1 MGILPGLPARIL
13 NMQKEAGTLRQV
25 RLPGCK
31 SLSARA
37 LILAACAQ
45 GESRL
50 TGLSRSQDTGV
61 LLEALRALG
70 AGVGE
75 TAGVTRL
82 SGWGGVPRVQG
93 VRIDLGAAATSLR
106 LLLPLL
112 AAGET
117 DVTVTGA
124 ARLFERPQ
132 AALYGFLRSH
142 GARLDALPIQEGRGG
157 VRIRG
162 SGLHGKVWEA
172 PVRETSQILSG
183 LLLAAGFCGGVRVRH
198 QGPLPSSG
206 YVDLTLEAM
215 RLFCG
220 PLAVQAGHGEW
231 RVAAGIPQAFT
242 GTLPGDPSAAT
253 FFLTALVFRG
263 GRAILRP
270 GWSPVHPEARLHRIF
285 FDQGL
290 LEADENGLRFRGRR
304 PARPLEVDLDP
315 APDAG
320 PALAVLGAAL
330 PGGMLL
336 KKTSRLRLKESDR
349 VEGMVRLAALF
360 GRRLESRGEDLL
372 LAPLPP
378 GKPGFPGNAAQ
389 PVFDP
394 CGDHRLAMAAG
405 VASLVLEGLEILDR
419 SCVGKSFP
427 RFWEEL
433 EAWK

>member
-1 MGILPGLPARIL
+1 
-13 NMQKEAGTLRQV
+13 MQKEAGTLRQV

-37 LILAACAQ
+37 LILAACSQ
-45 GESRL
+45 GESL
-50 TGLSRSQDTGV
+50 LGGLSRSQDTRT
-61 LLEALRALG
+61 LLDALRALG
-70 AGVGE
+70 VEATE
-75 TAGVTRL
+75 TAEVTRL
-82 SGWGGVPRVQG
+82 VGWGGVPRVHG

-117 DVTVTGA
+117 DVTVTGT
-124 ARLFERPQ
+124 ARLFERPH
-132 AALYGFLRSH
+132 AALYEFLARH
-142 GARLDALPIQEGRGG
+142 GARVESLPTQGDRGG

-183 LLLAAGFCGGVRVRH
+183 LLLTAGLCGGVRVRH

-206 YVDLTLEAM
+206 YVDLTLEAL
-215 RLFCG
+215 RLFRD
-220 PLAVQAGHGEW
+220 PLAVQTGHGEW
-231 RVAAGIPQAFT
+231 RVAPGIPSAFT

-253 FFLTALVFRG
+253 FFLTALVLRG
-263 GRAILRP
+263 GRVIFQP
-270 GWSPVHPEARLHRIF
+270 GWSPVHPEARLQRLF
-285 FDQGL
+285 FDHGL
-290 LEADENGLRFRGRR
+290 LEADENGLRFCGRLPGR
-304 PARPLEVDLDP
+304 LLEIDLDP

-320 PALAVLGAAL
+320 PALAVLGAVL
-330 PGGMLL
+330 PAGMLL
-336 KKTSRLRLKESDR
+336 KRASRLRLKESDR
-349 VEGMVRLAALF
+349 VEGIGRLAALF
-360 GRRLESRGEDLL
+360 GRRLEIRGEDLF
-372 LAPLPP
+372 LAPLPDGEP
-378 GKPGFPGNAAQ
+378 AFPRKAAV

-394 CGDHRLAMAAG
+394 RKDHRLAMAAG
-405 VASLVLEGLEILDR
+405 VAALVLQNLDILDR